1 MSSQSDLNFDV
12 VSPSSVLSKLNFHSH
27 IADELDEF
35 EVLSFA
41 DTYAIY
47 FSGVSC
53 FWKQK
58 YITSSLE
65 EVQTAQLIYYKF
77 LEKYFDE
84 EL

>member
-1 MSSQSDLNFDV
+1 MALGMSSQSDLDFDV

-35 EVLSFA
+35 EVLSLA
-41 DTYAIY
+41 DTYAID

-58 YITSSLE
+58 YVLQNVANEQILRE
-65 EVQTAQLIYYKF
+65 EDGQY
-77 LEKYFDE
+77 
-84 EL
+84 